1 MPNKVTLLLISFV
14 ILSLTLQVNIAS
26 LAGSSKAK
34 VLWVEIN
41 DFISTASV
49 EHLAAAV
56 EEAKR
61 GQYTAILLTLDTFG
75 GSAEAMFD
83 IFDLILNSP
92 VPVIGFVYPPG
103 KQALSAG
110 TLILVA
116 TDFAA
121 MANYTTIGSAQPV
134 LGITPINESK
144 TINAIV
150 SKMVTF
156 AQLHNRNKTQIS
168 RFITHNDN
176 LTPEQALKYKVI
188 EAIAFTP
195 QKLLKIAH
203 GKKVRTLKGEVTLNT
218 DGKLVKFEP
227 SIRVMILRVLCD
239 PLVSSLLTG
248 IGFLTLIIGLTTP
261 GVGIEIAAGIM
272 ILLGLIGQGFNVNI
286 SAIILLVVGSGLLV
300 YELHNPGFGVAGI
313 GGIIL
318 LGLGMALL
326 VTHPTA
332 PILVSQ
338 QYAEEALRIIIASLA
353 VVGSFFAFA
362 IYKVIKIRKAKQ
374 ALELIPMGSGRTV
387 DDIDEENIGYV
398 VVEGEYWRA
407 KSAKGKIKAG
417 TRIKVVKKD
426 GRILVVKEES

>member
-1 MPNKVTLLLISFV
+1 MRNNAVLLLISLA
-14 ILSLTLQVNIAS
+14 ILSFTLPISIADS
-26 LAGSSKAK
+26 LESKK

-49 EHLAAAV
+49 EHFSAAI
-56 EEAKR
+56 EEVKR
-61 GQYTAILLTLDTFG
+61 GKYTAILLTLDTFG
-75 GSAEAMFD
+75 GSADAMFN

-92 VPVIGFVYPPG
+92 VPVIGYVYPPG

-110 TLILVA
+110 TLILMA

-150 SKMVTF
+150 GKMVTF
-156 AQLHNRNKTQIS
+156 AQLHNRNKTQIA

-176 LTPEQALKYKVI
+176 LTPEQALRYKVI
-188 EAIAFTP
+188 EAVAFTP
-195 QKLLKIAH
+195 QELLKIAH
-203 GKKVRTLKGEVTLNT
+203 GKKVRMLKGEVTLDT
-218 DGKLVKFEP
+218 DGELVKFEP
-227 SIRVMILRVLCD
+227 SIRVMILRVLSD

-248 IGFLTLIIGLTTP
+248 IGFLTLIIGLTSP

-286 SAIILLVVGSGLLV
+286 SAIILLVVGSGLLI
-300 YELHNPGFGVAGI
+300 YELHNPGFGIAGI

-326 VTHPTA
+326 VTNPTT
-332 PILVSQ
+332 PTLVSQ
-338 QYAEEALRIIIASLA
+338 QYAEEALRIIIASLS
-353 VVGSFFAFA
+353 VVGGFFAFA
-362 IYKVIKIRKAKQ
+362 IYKVIKIRKAKR
-374 ALELIPMGSGRTV
+374 ALELIPMGSGRAV
-387 DDIDEENIGYV
+387 DDINEENIGYV

-407 KSAKGKIKAG
+407 RSAKGKIKAG
-417 TRIKVVKKD
+417 TRIKVVKRD
-426 GRILVVKEES
+426 GRILVVERES